1 MTFDVFTKIKIHAEV
16 IGYDVSDVSEEHAA
30 FTVRIDDCVGF
41 IRLLKI
47 LLTQPAHRMWF

>member
-1 MTFDVFTKIKIHAEV
+1 MIFDVFTKIQTHAEV
-16 IGYDVSDVSEEHAA
+16 ISYDVSDVSEEHAA
-30 FTVRIDDCVGF
+30 FTVRIDDGVGF